1 MQRVGFL
8 EKLKIGFNFQ
18 KIKESLNLPLSQG
31 FLYLLVL
38 ILIFSIIVF
47 LALYFYF
54 SSFFGKTYPEIKERI
69 IRELEDFPEIRI
81 KNGEISSSKDPFEKI
96 IQIKEEKFV
105 FVIDTKAS
113 YNDVEKGRYKI
124 YPTGVFFLKD
134 KVIVKEKDEIKVYPL
149 SETMKG
155 MEMEIKF
162 DSQKEALL
170 IKEISSKGI
179 KKTEISLEEIF
190 FVLKKL
196 FYQLLI
202 FGFPFFLL
210 FYYLY
215 TLIKVL
221 ILSLIPFFVAKL
233 SNKNLTFSQTYN
245 LSIFSFSLPL
255 LFWFLSIISLFKIP
269 FTGWLGFLAFLF
281 YSLYG
286 VSQSN
291 LLQKAKEP

>member
-1 MQRVGFL
+1 MQKVGFL

-18 KIKESLNLPLSQG
+18 RVKESLNLPLSQG

-47 LALYFYF
+47 LVLYFYF
-54 SSFFGKTYPEIKERI
+54 SSFFGKALPEIKERI
-69 IRELEDFPEIRI
+69 IKELEDFPEITI

-96 IQIKEEKFV
+96 IQIKEKELV

-113 YNDVEKGRYKI
+113 YDDVEKGKYEI
-124 YPTGVFFLKD
+124 YPRGVFLLKD
-134 KVIVKEKDEIKVYPL
+134 KVIVKEGDEIKVYPL
-149 SETMKG
+149 AEMAKG
-155 MEMEIKF
+155 TEMEIKF
-162 DSQKEALL
+162 DPQKEALL

-179 KKTEISLEEIF
+179 EKTEISLEEIF
-190 FVLKKL
+190 FVLKKV

-202 FGFPFFLL
+202 FGFPLFLL

-215 TLIKVL
+215 TLIKILV
-221 ILSLIPFFVAKL
+221 LSLIPFFVSKL

-245 LSIFSFSLPL
+245 LSIFSFSSPL
-255 LFWFLSIISLFKIP
+255 LFGLLSIISLFRVP
-269 FTGWLGFLAFLF
+269 FVGWLGFLAFLF

-286 VSQSN
+286 VSQAN
-291 LLQKAKEP
+291 LSQKAKEP